1 MQRAYVIY
9 SVIKATLIT
18 IAFLAAVGVAGWI
31 ETGGN

>member
-1 MQRAYVIY
+1 MERAYITYRVARA
-9 SVIKATLIT
+9 VLIT